1 MINLDTFVERKNDI
15 ITVIVIDES
24 GAAHFELFRSSSN
37 GKFSP
42 LQWGQALVGEEG
54 EVLFP
59 GDKISRKT
67 MLEVGDL
74 LARILAG
81 EEIPRIN
88 SIPAGDGVFRVPLTA
103 LGPMVRGGKWYDL
116 RPLTLK
122 QR

>member
-1 MINLDTFVERKNDI
+1 MDNTHTLVCRKADV
-15 ITVIVIDES
+15 ITTLVIADDGTV
-24 GAAHFELFRSSSN
+24 HYELFREID
-37 GKFSP
+37 GRYRP
-42 LQWGQALVGEEG
+42 LQWGRALVD
-54 EVLFP
+54 EVGGIAFP
-59 GDKISRKT
+59 GDKVSRRT
-67 MLEVGDL
+67 MLGVSDL

-88 SIPAGDGVFRVPLTA
+88 SIPAGDGFFRVPLTA